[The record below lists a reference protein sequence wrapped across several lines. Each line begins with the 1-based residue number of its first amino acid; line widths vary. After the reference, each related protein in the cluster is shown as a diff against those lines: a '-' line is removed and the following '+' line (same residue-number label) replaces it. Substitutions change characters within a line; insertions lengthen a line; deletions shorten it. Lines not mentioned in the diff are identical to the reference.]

1 MLKYNTC
8 AHARPG
14 LRPFVPLDCKDH
26 GPVFPVAPCCTRS
39 VRYKMAEPRSYCSA
53 LPDRDRCESCPTF
66 TDPDTLVHIQ
76 ADTFRADIY
85 LDRLCDM
92 TIHNLKKLFRL
103 AKKAQ
108 FENEAAIQSIRSYF
122 DEVIP
127 EAQETMRTAAKAYE
141 DGWRKVDKPRSRNPK
156 TVEQLRLN
164 KELTVRFKQAH
175 ARYERLVASRK
186 VFEETLFPDTK
197 HPMN

>member
-1 MLKYNTC
+1 MNGSDFFTIRHGSF
-8 AHARPG
+8 HAAV
-14 LRPFVPLDCKDH
+14 L
-26 GPVFPVAPCCTRS
+26 
-39 VRYKMAEPRSYCSA
+39 YSA
-53 LPDRDRCESCPTF
+53 LEHLP
-66 TDPDTLVHIQ
+66 
-76 ADTFRADIY
+76 
-85 LDRLCDM
+85 
-92 TIHNLKKLFRL
+92 IHNLKKLFRL

-108 FENEAAIQSIRSYF
+108 FENEAAIQGIRSYF
-122 DEVIP
+122 DTTIP
-127 EAQETMRTAAKAYE
+127 EAQETMRAAARAYE

-164 KELTVRFKQAH
+164 KELTTRFKQAH

>member
-1 MLKYNTC
+1 MNGSDFFIIQHGSF
-8 AHARPG
+8 HAAV
-14 LRPFVPLDCKDH
+14 L
-26 GPVFPVAPCCTRS
+26 
-39 VRYKMAEPRSYCSA
+39 YSA
-53 LPDRDRCESCPTF
+53 LEHLP
-66 TDPDTLVHIQ
+66 
-76 ADTFRADIY
+76 
-85 LDRLCDM
+85 
-92 TIHNLKKLFRL
+92 IHNLKKLFRL

-108 FENEAAIQSIRSYF
+108 FENEAAI
-122 DEVIP
+122 P
-127 EAQETMRTAAKAYE
+127 EAQETMRAAARAYE
-141 DGWRKVDKPRSRNPK
+141 DGWKKVDKPRSRNPK

>member
-1 MLKYNTC
+1 MNGSDFFIIQHGSF
-8 AHARPG
+8 HAAV
-14 LRPFVPLDCKDH
+14 L
-26 GPVFPVAPCCTRS
+26 
-39 VRYKMAEPRSYCSA
+39 YSA
-53 LPDRDRCESCPTF
+53 LEHPP
-66 TDPDTLVHIQ
+66 
-76 ADTFRADIY
+76 
-85 LDRLCDM
+85 
-92 TIHNLKKLFRL
+92 IHNLKKLFRL

-108 FENEAAIQSIRSYF
+108 FENEDALQGIRSYF
-122 DEVIP
+122 DTAIP
-127 EAQETMRTAAKAYE
+127 EAQETMRAAAKAYE

>member
-1 MLKYNTC
+1 MNGSDFFIIQHGSF
-8 AHARPG
+8 HAAV
-14 LRPFVPLDCKDH
+14 L
-26 GPVFPVAPCCTRS
+26 
-39 VRYKMAEPRSYCSA
+39 YSA
-53 LPDRDRCESCPTF
+53 LEHLPIR
-66 TDPDTLVHIQ
+66 
-76 ADTFRADIY
+76 
-85 LDRLCDM
+85 
-92 TIHNLKKLFRL
+92 NLKKLFRL

-108 FENEAAIQSIRSYF
+108 FENEAAIQGIRSYF
-122 DEVIP
+122 DTTIP
-127 EAQETMRTAAKAYE
+127 EAQETMRTAARAYE

-156 TVEQLRLN
+156 TVEQLHLN

>member
-1 MLKYNTC
+1 MNGSDFFIIQHGSF
-8 AHARPG
+8 HAAV
-14 LRPFVPLDCKDH
+14 L
-26 GPVFPVAPCCTRS
+26 
-39 VRYKMAEPRSYCSA
+39 YSA
-53 LPDRDRCESCPTF
+53 LEHPP
-66 TDPDTLVHIQ
+66 
-76 ADTFRADIY
+76 
-85 LDRLCDM
+85 
-92 TIHNLKKLFRL
+92 IHNLKKLFRL

-156 TVEQLRLN
+156 TVEQLRIN
-164 KELTVRFKQAH
+164 KELTTRFKQAH

>member
-1 MLKYNTC
+1 MNGSDFFTI
-8 AHARPG
+8 R
-14 LRPFVPLDCKDH
+14 H
-26 GPVFPVAPCCTRS
+26 GSFQAAVL
-39 VRYKMAEPRSYCSA
+39 YSA
-53 LPDRDRCESCPTF
+53 LEHLP
-66 TDPDTLVHIQ
+66 
-76 ADTFRADIY
+76 
-85 LDRLCDM
+85 
-92 TIHNLKKLFRL
+92 IHNLKKLFRL

-108 FENEAAIQSIRSYF
+108 FENEATIQSIRSYF
-122 DEVIP
+122 DEVIL

>member
-1 MLKYNTC
+1 MNGSDFFIIQHGSF
-8 AHARPG
+8 HAAV
-14 LRPFVPLDCKDH
+14 L
-26 GPVFPVAPCCTRS
+26 
-39 VRYKMAEPRSYCSA
+39 YSA
-53 LPDRDRCESCPTF
+53 LEHLP
-66 TDPDTLVHIQ
+66 
-76 ADTFRADIY
+76 
-85 LDRLCDM
+85 
-92 TIHNLKKLFRL
+92 IHNLKKLFRL

-108 FENEAAIQSIRSYF
+108 
-122 DEVIP
+122 
-127 EAQETMRTAAKAYE
+127 ETMRAAARAYE
-141 DGWRKVDKPRSRNPK
+141 DGWKKVDKPRSRNPK

>member
-1 MLKYNTC
+1 MTGSDFFTVRHGSF
-8 AHARPG
+8 HAAV
-14 LRPFVPLDCKDH
+14 L
-26 GPVFPVAPCCTRS
+26 
-39 VRYKMAEPRSYCSA
+39 YSA
-53 LPDRDRCESCPTF
+53 LEHLP
-66 TDPDTLVHIQ
+66 
-76 ADTFRADIY
+76 
-85 LDRLCDM
+85 M
-92 TIHNLKKLFRL
+92 HNLKKLFRL
-103 AKKAQ
+103 TQKAQ
-108 FENEAAIQSIRSYF
+108 FENEATIQSIRSYF
-122 DEVIP
+122 DKVIP

-164 KELTVRFKQAH
+164 KELTVRFKQAD